1 MTRASVPSTAGLF
14 LLTALLSS
22 AALAQEEGEGF
33 DFGDEAPT
41 DTATDTP
48 VDPEEAPPAEP
59 SSDPTTDSG
68 TTDGIDGIDGGET
81 GGSATDSAENAGAES
96 ALDEGINLTLQDR
109 IKAVSRKVFL
119 KDGRFE
125 LQPALAVTM
134 NDPFF
139 RTWQVAGRFAYHLND
154 AFALELGGS
163 YVPPFFVEKLPPLDL
178 LRQRARL
185 VNVDSTLLGLADV
198 GVTFSPIYGKLA
210 ILSDAIIHFDAFASA
225 GVGTV
230 FDSNFK
236 EADPLHFVHPTMD
249 IGVGLRVFMLRWL
262 VVRADL
268 RDYVYP
274 QDRASISTLQ
284 NLLIFSLGV
293 GFYFPFDFEYRYE
306 AARVKS

>member
-1 MTRASVPSTAGLF
+1 MTRATSHSTRGL
-14 LLTALLSS
+14 LLV
-22 AALAQEEGEGF
+22 AALAAAPSFAQDDGGEGGF
-33 DFGDEAPT
+33 DFGSESPESSESSASPEAPA
-41 DTATDTP
+41 DAP
-48 VDPEEAPPAEP
+48 ADPDEAPPADGEP
-59 SSDPTTDSG
+59 TG
-68 TTDGIDGIDGGET
+68 AEGG
-81 GGSATDSAENAGAES
+81 AAGAEAAADQS

-119 KDGRFE
+119 KEGRFE

-139 RTWQVAGRFAYHLND
+139 RTWQVAGRAAYHLND
-154 AFALELGGS
+154 AFALEIGGA

-178 LRQRARL
+178 LRQEARL
-185 VNVDSTLLGLADV
+185 VNVDSQLLGHADA

-225 GVGTV
+225 GVGAV
-230 FDSNFK
+230 FDTNFK
-236 EADPLHFVHPTMD
+236 EGDALHFVHPTMD
-249 IGVGLRVFMLRWL
+249 VGIGLRVFMLRWL

-306 AARVKS
+306 AAKVKS